1 MDGGEQPSG
10 PDIPFFSGSSPLGDA
25 RKDLMEE
32 QGRDLMEEQG
42 KDLMESREADR
53 EVEKLMGSILIFSP
67 GTALT

>member
-32 QGRDLMEEQG
+32 QGRDLME
-42 KDLMESREADR
+42 SREADR

-67 GTALT
+67 GTALA